1 MSANTPAR
9 GSDFFYRI
17 DSEID
22 LAVPQVDVFDFVTTP
37 AFWSMWHPATEAV
50 FDTPERP
57 LLYGE
62 TVFEKIRAGGR
73 RFTAEWTV
81 IACEAP
87 RLWAIATDTDEGE
100 ARLTYRLARS
110 ERGTR
115 FVRTLA
121 YRSHYAPQ
129 RWFDSSVVRW
139 VLTRQSNKALAN
151 LKRVLETGAI

>member
-1 MSANTPAR
+1 MSANATLP
-9 GSDFFYRI
+9 GGDFLYRI

-22 LAVPQVDVFDFVTTP
+22 IAASPVDVFDFVTTP
-37 AFWSMWHPATEAV
+37 MFWSMWHPATEEV

-62 TVFEKIRAGGR
+62 TAFEIFRAGGS

-81 IACEAP
+81 IAREAP
-87 RLWAIATDTDEGE
+87 RLWSIATDMDEGE
-100 ARLTYRLARS
+100 ARITYRLARS

-121 YRSHYAPQ
+121 YRSRYAPQ
-129 RWFDSSVVRW
+129 RWFDSSLVRW
-139 VLTRQSNKALAN
+139 VLTRQSTRALGN
-151 LKRVLETGAI
+151 LKRVLETGEA